1 MFSLGSIMAIAGLA
15 LLWFDPYTGL
25 LIMIIGLGL
34 VWTVEDQ
41 KIKKK
46 AEKIKYEEEKETE
59 FAKLKYTEPV
69 SVKLLE
75 LSTQLYGSI
84 KAHETWL
91 LQNIN
96 SFEDMYAGDP
106 NWAVQETQNVSNG
119 KFGNL
124 FADELQYY
132 DICNFLNREYSNEI
146 YEDIQKFKEKFQLDA
161 NNEAGKSDSIPTLSD
176 VLEEYDLEQWA
187 KEKIKIQIASNKDRN
202 EIITYL
208 TLEAKKE
215 LSKDISVS
223 CLRDEWILNGT
234 LRFKI

>member
-25 LIMIIGLGL
+25 LIMVIGFGL
-34 VWTVEDQ
+34 VWTVEEQ
-41 KIKKK
+41 RIKKK

-59 FAKLKYTEPV
+59 FSKLKYTEPV

-91 LQNIN
+91 LQNVN
-96 SFEDMYAGDP
+96 SFEDMYASDP
-106 NWAVQETQNVSNG
+106 NWAVQETQNGSSG

-132 DICNFLNREYSNEI
+132 DICNFLNREYSKEI
-146 YEDIQKFKEKFQLDA
+146 YEDIQKFKEKVQLDT